1 MIMEFR
7 GISRVA
13 AAVFAVV
20 LAARGLCSA
29 GIPPVW
35 SGDEDRIVRDG
46 RAKVYVAPGK
56 VLWKSSSSPAVIGG
70 EDFLLGRG
78 DGQAVLGASDVCR
91 MVSRGDSTASLLL
104 DFGRELQGGIRIVT
118 GQYPS
123 GRPLKVRVRFGES
136 ASEAMCEMDGV
147 NGACNDHA
155 IRDMEIVLPWLGTLE
170 TGNSGFRFV
179 RIDLLDRDVELYL
192 KEVCAYMVY
201 QDIPYAGSFRS
212 SDSRLDSIWMTGAY
226 TVHLNLQNYLTEG
239 VKRDRLV
246 WVGDLHPE
254 VMTVC
259 SVFGYNEAVPRSLDL
274 SRDTNPLP
282 AWMNGISSYS
292 IWWLLI
298 QLDWYM
304 HTGDLEYLSGQKDY
318 MAGLLDLLVS
328 KVDGNGKEH
337 LDGMRFLDWPSE
349 PNRKAVDAGLHS
361 LMVMAMDAGA
371 RLCDILEDGVR
382 ADRCREVLHRL
393 EASSGA
399 AAWLESLSSGVPS
412 ASGNKQAAA
421 LMALSGEVPADE
433 ACGKCILS
441 GGAAGFSTFYGYY
454 MLEALAAAGKYQEAV
469 DIIKEYWGGMLD
481 LGATTFWEDF
491 DLSWKENAA
500 RIDSLVPEGKTDVHK
515 DYGGY
520 CYKGFRH
527 SLCHGWASGPTS
539 WLSRH
544 VLGIEILA
552 PGCSRIR
559 VTPHL
564 GSLEWA
570 EGTFPT
576 PYGPVYVRHEKDG
589 SGKVISEIKAP
600 KGVKVIK

>member
-1 MIMEFR
+1 MRTLFFLLSLLW
-7 GISRVA
+7 IS
-13 AAVFAVV
+13 
-20 LAARGLCSA
+20 GLSA
-29 GIPPVW
+29 QQRDSRTREYLPPV
-35 SGDEDRIVRDG
+35 RIVWQQDSALIRG
-46 RAKVYVAPGK
+46 SENLLQPGNGQSDLSNLK
-56 VLWKSSSSPAVIGG
+56 ICKMSSTEQSHPAI
-70 EDFLLGRG
+70 
-78 DGQAVLGASDVCR
+78 
-91 MVSRGDSTASLLL
+91 LL
-104 DFGRELQGGIRIVT
+104 DFGRELQGGLQLVT
-118 GQYPS
+118 GMPES
-123 GRPLKVRVRFGES
+123 HEPIAVRIRFGES
-136 ASEAMCEMDGV
+136 ASEAMCEIDGA
-147 NGACNDHA
+147 NGATNDHA
-155 IRDMEIVLPWLGTLE
+155 MRDFVIRLPWLGVLE
-170 TGNSGFRFV
+170 VGNTGFRFV
-179 RIDLLDRDVELYL
+179 RIDLVDDSAELCL
-192 KEVCAYMVY
+192 KEIRAISTFR
-201 QDIPYAGSFRS
+201 DIPYRGSFRCN
-212 SDSRLDSIWMTGAY
+212 DERLNEIWRTGAY
-226 TVHLNLQNYLTEG
+226 TVHLNMQEYLWDG

-318 MAGLLDLLVS
+318 VAGLLDLLMS

-552 PGCSRIR
+552 PGCSRIK

>member
-1 MIMEFR
+1 MNLNKILYA
-7 GISRVA
+7 VA
-13 AAVFAVV
+13 AAVAGSVMS
-20 LAARGLCSA
+20 ARPCGA

-35 SGDEDRIVRDG
+35 QEDASRIVKDG
-46 RAKVYVAPGK
+46 RAKVYVAPEK
-56 VLWKSSSSPAVIGG
+56 VLWKSSSDPAAVSG
-70 EDFLLGRG
+70 EDVLLAPG
-78 DGQAVLGASDVCR
+78 DGQAVLGAASVCR
-91 MVSRGDSTASLLL
+91 MKSSPEVQASLLL

-123 GRPLKVRVRFGES
+123 GKPVRIRVRFGES
-136 ASEAMCEMDGV
+136 ASEAMCEIDGI

-155 IRDMEIVLPWLGTLE
+155 IRDMEIILPWLGTLE

-179 RIDLLDRDVELYL
+179 RIDLLDVDTELQL
-192 KEVCAYMVY
+192 KEVNAYMVY
-201 QDIPYAGSFRS
+201 RDVPYEGSFRS

-259 SVFGYNEAVPRSLDL
+259 SVFGYNDAVPLSLDL

-298 QLDWYM
+298 QRDWYM
-304 HTGDLEYLSGQKDY
+304 HTGDLKYLAGQKEYL
-318 MAGLLDLLVS
+318 AGLLDMLMSRVGE
-328 KVDGNGKEH
+328 DGTEH
-337 LDGMRFLDWPSE
+337 LDGGRFLDWPSE

-371 RLCDILEDGVR
+371 GLCDILGESSR
-382 ADRCREVLHRL
+382 AKRCRRTL
-393 EASSGA
+393 ELLKKSSGA
-399 AAWLESLSSGVPS
+399 ASWLEGLSRDNPS
-412 ASGNKQAAA
+412 SPGNKQAAA
-421 LMALSGEVPADE
+421 LMALSGEVPAAE
-433 ACGKCILS
+433 ACDKCIMS

-454 MLEALAAAGKYQEAV
+454 MLEAMAAAGRYSEAM
-469 DIIKEYWGGMLD
+469 DMIRSYWGGMLD

-491 DLSWKENAA
+491 DLSWKDNAA
-500 RIDSLVPEGKTDVHK
+500 RIDSLVPEGKKDVHR

-544 VLGIEILA
+544 VLGIEILS
-552 PGCSRIR
+552 PGCRRIR

-564 GSLEWA
+564 GDLEWV

-576 PYGPVYVRHEKDG
+576 PFGPVYVRHEKNG
-589 SGKVISEIKAP
+589 CKVISEIKAP
-600 KGVKVIK
+600 KGVKVVK

>member
-1 MIMEFR
+1 MNLNKILYA
-7 GISRVA
+7 VA
-13 AAVFAVV
+13 AAVAGSVMS
-20 LAARGLCSA
+20 ARPCGA

-35 SGDEDRIVRDG
+35 QEDAFRIVKDG
-46 RAKVYVAPGK
+46 RAKVYVAPEK
-56 VLWKSSSSPAVIGG
+56 VLWKSSSDPAAVSG
-70 EDFLLGRG
+70 EDVLLAPG
-78 DGQAVLGASDVCR
+78 DGQAVLGAASVCR
-91 MVSRGDSTASLLL
+91 MKSSPEVQASLLL

-123 GRPLKVRVRFGES
+123 GKPVRIGVRFGES
-136 ASEAMCEMDGV
+136 ASEAMCEIDGI

-155 IRDMEIVLPWLGTLE
+155 IRDMEIILPWLGTLE

-179 RIDLLDRDVELYL
+179 RIDLLDMDTELQL
-192 KEVCAYMVY
+192 KEVNAYMVY
-201 QDIPYAGSFRS
+201 RDIPYEGSFRS

-259 SVFGYNEAVPRSLDL
+259 SVFGYNDAVPLSLDL

-298 QLDWYM
+298 QRDWYM
-304 HTGDLEYLSGQKDY
+304 HTGDLKYLAGQKEYL
-318 MAGLLDLLVS
+318 AGLLDMLIS
-328 KVDGNGKEH
+328 KVGEDGTEH
-337 LDGMRFLDWPSE
+337 LDGGRFLDWPSE

-371 RLCDILEDGVR
+371 GLCDILGESSR
-382 ADRCREVLHRL
+382 AKRCRRTL
-393 EASSGA
+393 ELLKKSSGA
-399 AAWLESLSSGVPS
+399 ASWLEGLSRDNPS
-412 ASGNKQAAA
+412 SPGNKQAAA
-421 LMALSGEVPADE
+421 LMTLSGEVPAAE
-433 ACGKCILS
+433 ACDKCIMS

-454 MLEALAAAGKYQEAV
+454 MLEAMAAAGRYSEAM
-469 DIIKEYWGGMLD
+469 DMIRSYWGGMLD

-491 DLSWKENAA
+491 DLSWKDNAA
-500 RIDSLVPEGKTDVHK
+500 RIDSLVPEGKKDVHR

-544 VLGIEILA
+544 VLGIEILF
-552 PGCSRIR
+552 PGCRKIR

-564 GSLEWA
+564 GDLEWV

-576 PYGPVYVRHEKDG
+576 PFGPVYVRHEKNG
-589 SGKVISEIKAP
+589 CKVISEIKAP
-600 KGVKVIK
+600 KGVKVVK

>member
-1 MIMEFR
+1 MNLNKILYA
-7 GISRVA
+7 VA
-13 AAVFAVV
+13 AAVAGSVMS
-20 LAARGLCSA
+20 ARPCGA

-35 SGDEDRIVRDG
+35 QEDAFRIVKDG
-46 RAKVYVAPGK
+46 RAKVYVAPEK
-56 VLWKSSSSPAVIGG
+56 VLWKSSSDPAAVSG
-70 EDFLLGRG
+70 EDVLLAPG
-78 DGQAVLGASDVCR
+78 DGQAVLGAASVCR
-91 MVSRGDSTASLLL
+91 MKSSPEVQASLLL

-123 GRPLKVRVRFGES
+123 GKPVRIRVRFGES
-136 ASEAMCEMDGV
+136 ASEAMCEIDGI

-155 IRDMEIVLPWLGTLE
+155 IRDMEIILPWLGTLE

-179 RIDLLDRDVELYL
+179 RIDLLDMDTELQL
-192 KEVCAYMVY
+192 KEVNAYMVY
-201 QDIPYAGSFRS
+201 RDIPYEGSFRS

-259 SVFGYNEAVPRSLDL
+259 SVFGYNDAVPLSLDL

-298 QLDWYM
+298 QRDWYM
-304 HTGDLEYLSGQKDY
+304 HTGDLKYLAGQKEYL
-318 MAGLLDLLVS
+318 AGLLDMLIS
-328 KVDGNGKEH
+328 KVGEDGTEH
-337 LDGMRFLDWPSE
+337 LDGGRFLDWPSE
-349 PNRKAVDAGLHS
+349 PNRKAVDTGLHS

-371 RLCDILEDGVR
+371 GLCDILGESSR
-382 ADRCREVLHRL
+382 AKRCRRTL
-393 EASSGA
+393 ELLKKSSGA
-399 AAWLESLSSGVPS
+399 ASWLEGLSRDNPS
-412 ASGNKQAAA
+412 SPGNKQAAA
-421 LMALSGEVPADE
+421 LMTLSGEVPAAE
-433 ACGKCILS
+433 ACDKCIMS

-454 MLEALAAAGKYQEAV
+454 MLEAMAAAGRYSEAM
-469 DIIKEYWGGMLD
+469 DMIRSYWGGMLD

-491 DLSWKENAA
+491 DLSWKDNAA
-500 RIDSLVPEGKTDVHK
+500 RIDSLVPEGKKDVHR

-544 VLGIEILA
+544 VLGIEILF
-552 PGCSRIR
+552 PGCRRIR

-564 GSLEWA
+564 GDLEWV

-576 PYGPVYVRHEKDG
+576 PFGPVYVRHEKNG
-589 SGKVISEIKAP
+589 CKVISEIKAP
-600 KGVKVIK
+600 KGVKVVK

>member
-1 MIMEFR
+1 MNLNKILYA
-7 GISRVA
+7 VA
-13 AAVFAVV
+13 AAVAGSVMS
-20 LAARGLCSA
+20 AKPCGA

-35 SGDEDRIVRDG
+35 QEDASRIVKDG
-46 RAKVYVAPGK
+46 RAKVYIAPEK
-56 VLWKSSSSPAVIGG
+56 VLWKSSSDPAAVSG
-70 EDFLLGRG
+70 EDVLLSPG
-78 DGQAVLGASDVCR
+78 DGQAVLGAASVCR
-91 MVSRGDSTASLLL
+91 MKSSPEVQASLLL

-123 GRPLKVRVRFGES
+123 GKPVRVRVRFGES
-136 ASEAMCEMDGV
+136 ASEAMCEIDGM

-155 IRDMEIVLPWLGTLE
+155 IRDMEIILPWLGTLE

-179 RIDLLDRDVELYL
+179 RIDLLDMDTELQL
-192 KEVCAYMVY
+192 KEVNAYMVY
-201 QDIPYAGSFRS
+201 RDIPYEGSFRS

-259 SVFGYNEAVPRSLDL
+259 SVFGYNDAVPLSLDL

-298 QLDWYM
+298 QRDWYM
-304 HTGDLEYLSGQKDY
+304 HTGDLKYLAGQKEYL
-318 MAGLLDLLVS
+318 AGLLDMLIS
-328 KVDGNGKEH
+328 KVGEDGTEH
-337 LDGMRFLDWPSE
+337 LDGGRFLDWPSE

-371 RLCDILEDGVR
+371 GLCDILGESSR
-382 ADRCREVLHRL
+382 AKRCRRTL
-393 EASSGA
+393 ELLKKSSGA
-399 AAWLESLSSGVPS
+399 ASWLEGLSRDNPS
-412 ASGNKQAAA
+412 SPGNKQAAA
-421 LMALSGEVPADE
+421 LMTLSGEVPAAE
-433 ACGKCILS
+433 ACDKCIMS

-454 MLEALAAAGKYQEAV
+454 MLEAMAAAGRYSEAM
-469 DIIKEYWGGMLD
+469 DMIRSYWGGMLD

-491 DLSWKENAA
+491 DLSWKDNAA
-500 RIDSLVPEGKTDVHK
+500 RIDSLVPEGKKDVHR

-544 VLGIEILA
+544 VLGIEILF
-552 PGCSRIR
+552 PGCRRIR

-564 GSLEWA
+564 GDLEWV

-576 PYGPVYVRHEKDG
+576 PFGPVYVRHEKNG
-589 SGKVISEIKAP
+589 CKVISEIKAP
-600 KGVKVIK
+600 KGVKVVK

>member
-1 MIMEFR
+1 MNLNKILYA
-7 GISRVA
+7 VA
-13 AAVFAVV
+13 AAVAGSVMS
-20 LAARGLCSA
+20 ARPCGA

-35 SGDEDRIVRDG
+35 QEDAFRIVKDG
-46 RAKVYVAPGK
+46 RAKVYVAPEK
-56 VLWKSSSSPAVIGG
+56 VLWKSSSDPAAVSG
-70 EDFLLGRG
+70 EDVLLAPG
-78 DGQAVLGASDVCR
+78 DGQAVLGAASVCR
-91 MVSRGDSTASLLL
+91 MKSSPEVQASLLL

-123 GRPLKVRVRFGES
+123 GKPVRIRVRFGES
-136 ASEAMCEMDGV
+136 ASEAMCEIDGI

-155 IRDMEIVLPWLGTLE
+155 IRDMEIILPWLGTLE

-179 RIDLLDRDVELYL
+179 RIDLLDMDTELQL
-192 KEVCAYMVY
+192 KEVNAYMVY
-201 QDIPYAGSFRS
+201 RDIPYEGSFRS

-259 SVFGYNEAVPRSLDL
+259 SVFGYNDAVPLSLDL

-298 QLDWYM
+298 QRDWYM
-304 HTGDLEYLSGQKDY
+304 HTGDLKYLAGQKEYL
-318 MAGLLDLLVS
+318 AGLLDMLIS
-328 KVDGNGKEH
+328 KVGEDGTEH
-337 LDGMRFLDWPSE
+337 LDGGRFLDWPSE

-371 RLCDILEDGVR
+371 GLCDILGESSR
-382 ADRCREVLHRL
+382 AKRCRRTL
-393 EASSGA
+393 ELLKKSSGA
-399 AAWLESLSSGVPS
+399 ASWLEGLSRDNPS
-412 ASGNKQAAA
+412 SPGNKQAAA
-421 LMALSGEVPADE
+421 LMTLSGEVPAAE
-433 ACGKCILS
+433 ACDKCIMS

-454 MLEALAAAGKYQEAV
+454 MLEAMAAAGRYSEAM
-469 DIIKEYWGGMLD
+469 DMIRSYWGGMLD

-491 DLSWKENAA
+491 DLSWKDNAA
-500 RIDSLVPEGKTDVHK
+500 RIDSLVPEGKKDVHR

-544 VLGIEILA
+544 VLGIEILF
-552 PGCSRIR
+552 PGCRKIR

-564 GSLEWA
+564 GDLEWV

-576 PYGPVYVRHEKDG
+576 PFGPVYVRHEKNG
-589 SGKVISEIKAP
+589 CKVISEIKAP
-600 KGVKVIK
+600 KGVKVVK

>member
-1 MIMEFR
+1 MNLNKILYA
-7 GISRVA
+7 VA
-13 AAVFAVV
+13 AAVAGSVMS
-20 LAARGLCSA
+20 ARPCGA

-35 SGDEDRIVRDG
+35 QEDAFRIVKDG
-46 RAKVYVAPGK
+46 RAKVYVAPEK
-56 VLWKSSSSPAVIGG
+56 VLWKSSSDPAAVSG
-70 EDFLLGRG
+70 EDVLLAPG
-78 DGQAVLGASDVCR
+78 DGQAVLGAASVCR
-91 MVSRGDSTASLLL
+91 MKSSPEVQASLLL

-123 GRPLKVRVRFGES
+123 GKPVRIRVRFGES
-136 ASEAMCEMDGV
+136 ASEAMCEIDGI

-155 IRDMEIVLPWLGTLE
+155 IRDMEIILPWLGTLE

-179 RIDLLDRDVELYL
+179 RIDLLDMDTELQL
-192 KEVCAYMVY
+192 KEVNAYMVY
-201 QDIPYAGSFRS
+201 RDIPYEGSFRS

-259 SVFGYNEAVPRSLDL
+259 SVFGYNDAVPLSLDL

-298 QLDWYM
+298 QRDWYM
-304 HTGDLEYLSGQKDY
+304 HTGDLKYLAGQKEYL
-318 MAGLLDLLVS
+318 AGLLDMLIS
-328 KVDGNGKEH
+328 KVGEDGTEH
-337 LDGMRFLDWPSE
+337 LDGGRFLDWPSE

-371 RLCDILEDGVR
+371 GLCDILGESSR
-382 ADRCREVLHRL
+382 AKRCRRTL
-393 EASSGA
+393 ELLKKSSGA
-399 AAWLESLSSGVPS
+399 ASWLEGLSRDNPS
-412 ASGNKQAAA
+412 SPGNKQAAA
-421 LMALSGEVPADE
+421 LMTLSGEVPAAE
-433 ACGKCILS
+433 ACDKCIMS

-454 MLEALAAAGKYQEAV
+454 MLEAMAAAGRYSEAM
-469 DIIKEYWGGMLD
+469 DMIRSYWGGMLD
-481 LGATTFWEDF
+481 LGATTFWENF
-491 DLSWKENAA
+491 DLSWKDNAA
-500 RIDSLVPEGKTDVHK
+500 RIDSLVPEGKKDVHR

-544 VLGIEILA
+544 VLGIEILF
-552 PGCSRIR
+552 PGCRRIR

-564 GSLEWA
+564 GDLEWV

-576 PYGPVYVRHEKDG
+576 PFGPVYVRHEKNG
-589 SGKVISEIKAP
+589 CKVISEIKAP
-600 KGVKVIK
+600 KGVKVVK

>member
-1 MIMEFR
+1 MNLNKILYA
-7 GISRVA
+7 VA
-13 AAVFAVV
+13 AAVAGSVMS
-20 LAARGLCSA
+20 AKPCGA

-35 SGDEDRIVRDG
+35 QEDASRIVKDG
-46 RAKVYVAPGK
+46 RAKVYIAPEK
-56 VLWKSSSSPAVIGG
+56 VLWKSSSDPAAVSG
-70 EDFLLGRG
+70 EDVLLSPG
-78 DGQAVLGASDVCR
+78 DGQAVLGAASVCR
-91 MVSRGDSTASLLL
+91 MKSSPEVQASLLL

-123 GRPLKVRVRFGES
+123 GKPVRVRVRFGES
-136 ASEAMCEMDGV
+136 ASEAMCEIDGM

-155 IRDMEIVLPWLGTLE
+155 IRDMEIILPWLGTLE

-179 RIDLLDRDVELYL
+179 RIDLLDVDTELQL
-192 KEVCAYMVY
+192 KEVNAYMVY
-201 QDIPYAGSFRS
+201 RDIPYEGSFRS

-259 SVFGYNEAVPRSLDL
+259 SVFGYNDAVPLSLDL

-298 QLDWYM
+298 QRDWYM
-304 HTGDLEYLSGQKDY
+304 HTGDLKYLAGQKEYL
-318 MAGLLDLLVS
+318 AGLLDMLMSRVGE
-328 KVDGNGKEH
+328 DGTEH
-337 LDGMRFLDWPSE
+337 LDGGRFLDWPSE

-361 LMVMAMDAGA
+361 LMIMAMDAGA
-371 RLCDILEDGVR
+371 GLCDILGESSR
-382 ADRCREVLHRL
+382 AKRCRKTL
-393 EASSGA
+393 ELLKKSSGA
-399 AAWLESLSSGVPS
+399 ASWLESLSRDNPS
-412 ASGNKQAAA
+412 SLGNKQAAA
-421 LMALSGEVPADE
+421 LMTLSGEVPAAE
-433 ACGKCILS
+433 ACDKCIIS

-454 MLEALAAAGKYQEAV
+454 MLEAMAAAGRYSEAM
-469 DIIKEYWGGMLD
+469 DMIRSYWGGMLD

-491 DLSWKENAA
+491 DLSWKDNAA
-500 RIDSLVPEGKTDVHK
+500 RIDSLVPEGKKDVHR

-544 VLGIEILA
+544 VLGIEILS
-552 PGCSRIR
+552 PGCRRIR

-564 GSLEWA
+564 GDLEWV

-576 PYGPVYVRHEKDG
+576 PSGPVYVRHEKNG
-589 SGKVISEIKAP
+589 CKVISEIKAP
-600 KGVKVIK
+600 KGVKVVK

>member
-1 MIMEFR
+1 MNLNKILYA
-7 GISRVA
+7 VA
-13 AAVFAVV
+13 AAVAGSVMS
-20 LAARGLCSA
+20 AQPCGA

-35 SGDEDRIVRDG
+35 QEDAFRIVKDG
-46 RAKVYVAPGK
+46 RAKVYVAPEK
-56 VLWKSSSSPAVIGG
+56 VLWKSSSDPAAVSG
-70 EDFLLGRG
+70 EDVLLAPG
-78 DGQAVLGASDVCR
+78 DGQAVLGAASVCR
-91 MVSRGDSTASLLL
+91 MKSSPEVQASLLL

-123 GRPLKVRVRFGES
+123 GKPVRIRVRFGES
-136 ASEAMCEMDGV
+136 ASEAMCEIDGI

-155 IRDMEIVLPWLGTLE
+155 IRDMEIILPWLGTLE

-179 RIDLLDRDVELYL
+179 RIDLLDMDTELQL
-192 KEVCAYMVY
+192 KEVNAYMVY
-201 QDIPYAGSFRS
+201 RDIPYEGSFRS

-259 SVFGYNEAVPRSLDL
+259 SVFGYNDAVPLSLDL

-298 QLDWYM
+298 QRDWYM
-304 HTGDLEYLSGQKDY
+304 HTGDLKYLAGQKDY
-318 MAGLLDLLVS
+318 LAGLLDMLIS
-328 KVDGNGKEH
+328 KVGEDGTEH
-337 LDGMRFLDWPSE
+337 LDGGRFLDWPSE

-371 RLCDILEDGVR
+371 GLCDILGESSR
-382 ADRCREVLHRL
+382 AKRCRRTL
-393 EASSGA
+393 ELLKKSSGA
-399 AAWLESLSSGVPS
+399 ASWLEGLSRDNPS
-412 ASGNKQAAA
+412 SPGNKQAAA
-421 LMALSGEVPADE
+421 LMTLSGEVPAAE
-433 ACGKCILS
+433 ACDKCIMS

-454 MLEALAAAGKYQEAV
+454 MLEAMAAAGRYSEAM
-469 DIIKEYWGGMLD
+469 DMIRSYWGGMLD

-491 DLSWKENAA
+491 DLSWKDNAA
-500 RIDSLVPEGKTDVHK
+500 RIDSLVPEGKKDVHR

-544 VLGIEILA
+544 VLGIEILF
-552 PGCSRIR
+552 PGCRRIR

-564 GSLEWA
+564 GDLEWV

-576 PYGPVYVRHEKDG
+576 PFGPVYVRHEKNG
-589 SGKVISEIKAP
+589 CKVISEIKAP
-600 KGVKVIK
+600 KGVKVVK

>member
-1 MIMEFR
+1 M
-7 GISRVA
+7 S
-13 AAVFAVV
+13 
-20 LAARGLCSA
+20 ARPCGA

-35 SGDEDRIVRDG
+35 QEDAFRIVKDG
-46 RAKVYVAPGK
+46 RAKVYVAPEK
-56 VLWKSSSSPAVIGG
+56 VLWKSSSDPAAVSG
-70 EDFLLGRG
+70 EDVLLAPG
-78 DGQAVLGASDVCR
+78 DGQAVLGAASVCR
-91 MVSRGDSTASLLL
+91 MKSSPEVQASLLL

-123 GRPLKVRVRFGES
+123 GKPVRIRVRFGES
-136 ASEAMCEMDGV
+136 ASEAMCEIDGI

-155 IRDMEIVLPWLGTLE
+155 IRDMEIILPWLGTLE

-179 RIDLLDRDVELYL
+179 RIDLLDMDTELQL
-192 KEVCAYMVY
+192 KEVNAYMVY
-201 QDIPYAGSFRS
+201 RDIPYEGSFRS

-259 SVFGYNEAVPRSLDL
+259 SVFGYNDAVPLSLDL

-298 QLDWYM
+298 QRDWYM
-304 HTGDLEYLSGQKDY
+304 HTGDLKYLAGQKEYL
-318 MAGLLDLLVS
+318 AGLLDMLIS
-328 KVDGNGKEH
+328 KVGEDGTEH
-337 LDGMRFLDWPSE
+337 LDGGRFLDWPSE

-371 RLCDILEDGVR
+371 GLCDILGESSR
-382 ADRCREVLHRL
+382 AKRCRRTL
-393 EASSGA
+393 ELLKKSSGA
-399 AAWLESLSSGVPS
+399 ASWLEGLSRDNPS
-412 ASGNKQAAA
+412 SPGNKQAAA
-421 LMALSGEVPADE
+421 LMTLSGEVPAAE
-433 ACGKCILS
+433 ACDKCIMS

-454 MLEALAAAGKYQEAV
+454 MLEAMAAAGRYSEAM
-469 DIIKEYWGGMLD
+469 DMIRSYWGGMLD

-491 DLSWKENAA
+491 DLSWKDNAA
-500 RIDSLVPEGKTDVHK
+500 RIDSLVPEGKKDVHR

-544 VLGIEILA
+544 VLGIEILF
-552 PGCSRIR
+552 PGCRKIR

-564 GSLEWA
+564 GDLEWV

-576 PYGPVYVRHEKDG
+576 PFGPVYVRHEKNG
-589 SGKVISEIKAP
+589 CKVISEIKAP
-600 KGVKVIK
+600 KGVKVVK

>member
-1 MIMEFR
+1 MNLNKILYA
-7 GISRVA
+7 VA
-13 AAVFAVV
+13 AAVAGSVMS
-20 LAARGLCSA
+20 ARPCGA

-35 SGDEDRIVRDG
+35 QEDASRIVKDG
-46 RAKVYVAPGK
+46 RAKVYVAPEK
-56 VLWKSSSSPAVIGG
+56 VLWKSSSDPAAVSG
-70 EDFLLGRG
+70 EDVLLAPG
-78 DGQAVLGASDVCR
+78 DGQAVLGAASVCR
-91 MVSRGDSTASLLL
+91 MKSSPEVQASLLL

-123 GRPLKVRVRFGES
+123 GKPVRIRVRFGES
-136 ASEAMCEMDGV
+136 ASEAMCEIDGI

-155 IRDMEIVLPWLGTLE
+155 IRDMEIILPWLGTLE

-179 RIDLLDRDVELYL
+179 RIDLLDMDTELQL
-192 KEVCAYMVY
+192 KEVNAYMVY
-201 QDIPYAGSFRS
+201 RDIPYEGSFRS

-259 SVFGYNEAVPRSLDL
+259 SVFGYNDAVPLSLDL

-298 QLDWYM
+298 QRDWYM
-304 HTGDLEYLSGQKDY
+304 HTGDLKYLAGQKEYL
-318 MAGLLDLLVS
+318 AGLLDMLMSRVGE
-328 KVDGNGKEH
+328 DGTEH
-337 LDGMRFLDWPSE
+337 LDGGRFLDWPSE

-371 RLCDILEDGVR
+371 GLCDILGESSR
-382 ADRCREVLHRL
+382 AKRCRRTL
-393 EASSGA
+393 ELLKKSSGA
-399 AAWLESLSSGVPS
+399 ASWLEGLSRDNPS
-412 ASGNKQAAA
+412 SPGNKQAAA
-421 LMALSGEVPADE
+421 LMTLSGEVPAAE
-433 ACGKCILS
+433 ACDKCIMS

-454 MLEALAAAGKYQEAV
+454 MLEAMAAAGRYSEAM
-469 DIIKEYWGGMLD
+469 DMIRSYWGGMLD

-491 DLSWKENAA
+491 DLSWKDNAA
-500 RIDSLVPEGKTDVHK
+500 RIDSLVPEGKKDVHR

-544 VLGIEILA
+544 VLGIEILS
-552 PGCSRIR
+552 PGCRRIR

-564 GSLEWA
+564 GDLEWV

-576 PYGPVYVRHEKDG
+576 PFGPVYVRHEKNG
-589 SGKVISEIKAP
+589 CKVISEIKAP
-600 KGVKVIK
+600 KGVKVVK

>member
-1 MIMEFR
+1 MNLNKILYA
-7 GISRVA
+7 VA
-13 AAVFAVV
+13 AAVAGSVMS
-20 LAARGLCSA
+20 AKPCGA

-35 SGDEDRIVRDG
+35 QEDASRIVKDG
-46 RAKVYVAPGK
+46 RAKVYIAPEK
-56 VLWKSSSSPAVIGG
+56 VLWKSSSDPAAVSG
-70 EDFLLGRG
+70 EDVLLSPG
-78 DGQAVLGASDVCR
+78 DGQAVLGAASVCR
-91 MVSRGDSTASLLL
+91 MKSSPEVQASLLL

-123 GRPLKVRVRFGES
+123 GKPVRVRVRFGES
-136 ASEAMCEMDGV
+136 ASEAMCEIDGM

-155 IRDMEIVLPWLGTLE
+155 IRDMEIILPWLGTLE

-179 RIDLLDRDVELYL
+179 RIDLLDVDTELQL
-192 KEVCAYMVY
+192 KEVNAYMVY
-201 QDIPYAGSFRS
+201 RDIPYEGSFRS

-259 SVFGYNEAVPRSLDL
+259 SVFGYNDAVPLSLDL

-298 QLDWYM
+298 QRDWYM
-304 HTGDLEYLSGQKDY
+304 HTGDLKYLAGQKEYL
-318 MAGLLDLLVS
+318 AGLLDMLMSRVGE
-328 KVDGNGKEH
+328 DGTEH
-337 LDGMRFLDWPSE
+337 LDGGRFLDWPSE

-361 LMVMAMDAGA
+361 LMIMAMDAGA
-371 RLCDILEDGVR
+371 GLCDILGESSR
-382 ADRCREVLHRL
+382 AKRCRKTL
-393 EASSGA
+393 ELLKKSSGA
-399 AAWLESLSSGVPS
+399 ASWLESLSRDNPS
-412 ASGNKQAAA
+412 SLGNKQAAA
-421 LMALSGEVPADE
+421 LMTLSGEVPAAE
-433 ACGKCILS
+433 ACDKCIIS

-454 MLEALAAAGKYQEAV
+454 MLEAMAAAGRYSEAM
-469 DIIKEYWGGMLD
+469 DMIRSYWGGMLD

-491 DLSWKENAA
+491 DLSWKDNAA
-500 RIDSLVPEGKTDVHK
+500 RIDSLVPEGKKDVHR

-544 VLGIEILA
+544 VLGIEILS
-552 PGCSRIR
+552 PGCRRIR

-564 GSLEWA
+564 GDLEWV

-576 PYGPVYVRHEKDG
+576 PFGPVYVRHEKNG
-589 SGKVISEIKAP
+589 CKVISEIKAP
-600 KGVKVIK
+600 KGVKVVK

>member
-1 MIMEFR
+1 MNLNKILYA
-7 GISRVA
+7 VA
-13 AAVFAVV
+13 VAVAGSVMS
-20 LAARGLCSA
+20 ARPCGA

-35 SGDEDRIVRDG
+35 QEDAFRIVKDG
-46 RAKVYVAPGK
+46 RAKVYVAPEK
-56 VLWKSSSSPAVIGG
+56 VLWKSSSDPAAVSG
-70 EDFLLGRG
+70 EDVLLAPG
-78 DGQAVLGASDVCR
+78 DGQAVLGAASVCR
-91 MVSRGDSTASLLL
+91 MKSSPEVQASLLL

-123 GRPLKVRVRFGES
+123 GKPVRIRVRFGES
-136 ASEAMCEMDGV
+136 ASEAMCEIDGI

-155 IRDMEIVLPWLGTLE
+155 IRDMEIILPWLGTLE

-179 RIDLLDRDVELYL
+179 RIDLLDMDTELQL
-192 KEVCAYMVY
+192 KEVNAYMVY
-201 QDIPYAGSFRS
+201 RDIPYEGSFRS

-259 SVFGYNEAVPRSLDL
+259 SVFGYNDAVPLSLDL

-298 QLDWYM
+298 QRDWYM
-304 HTGDLEYLSGQKDY
+304 HTGDLKYLAGQKEYL
-318 MAGLLDLLVS
+318 AGLLDMLIS
-328 KVDGNGKEH
+328 KVGEDGTEH
-337 LDGMRFLDWPSE
+337 LDGGRFLDWPSE

-371 RLCDILEDGVR
+371 GLCDILGESSR
-382 ADRCREVLHRL
+382 AKRCRRTL
-393 EASSGA
+393 ELLKKSSGA
-399 AAWLESLSSGVPS
+399 ASWLEGLSRDNPS
-412 ASGNKQAAA
+412 SPGNKQAAA
-421 LMALSGEVPADE
+421 LMTLSGEVPAAE
-433 ACGKCILS
+433 ACDKCIMS
-441 GGAAGFSTFYGYY
+441 DGAAGFSTFYGYY
-454 MLEALAAAGKYQEAV
+454 MLEAMAAAGRYSEAM
-469 DIIKEYWGGMLD
+469 DMIRSYWGGMLD

-491 DLSWKENAA
+491 DLSWKDNAA
-500 RIDSLVPEGKTDVHK
+500 RIDSLVPEGKKDVHR

-544 VLGIEILA
+544 VLGIEILF
-552 PGCSRIR
+552 PGCRRIR

-564 GSLEWA
+564 GDLEWV

-576 PYGPVYVRHEKDG
+576 PFGPVYVRHEKNG
-589 SGKVISEIKAP
+589 CKVISEIKAP
-600 KGVKVIK
+600 KGVKVVK

>member
-1 MIMEFR
+1 MNLNKILYA
-7 GISRVA
+7 VA
-13 AAVFAVV
+13 AAVAGSVMS
-20 LAARGLCSA
+20 AKPCGA

-35 SGDEDRIVRDG
+35 QEDAFRIVKDG
-46 RAKVYVAPGK
+46 RAKVYVAPEK
-56 VLWKSSSSPAVIGG
+56 VLWKSSSDPAAVSG
-70 EDFLLGRG
+70 EDVLLAPG
-78 DGQAVLGASDVCR
+78 DGQAVLGAASVCR
-91 MVSRGDSTASLLL
+91 MKSSPEVQASLLL

-123 GRPLKVRVRFGES
+123 GKPVRIRVRFGES
-136 ASEAMCEMDGV
+136 ASEAMCEIDGI

-155 IRDMEIVLPWLGTLE
+155 IRDMEIILPWLGTLE

-179 RIDLLDRDVELYL
+179 RIDLLDMDTELQL
-192 KEVCAYMVY
+192 KEVNAYMVY
-201 QDIPYAGSFRS
+201 RDIPYEGSFRS

-259 SVFGYNEAVPRSLDL
+259 SVFGYNDAVPLSLDL

-298 QLDWYM
+298 QRDWYM
-304 HTGDLEYLSGQKDY
+304 HTGDLKYLAGQKEYL
-318 MAGLLDLLVS
+318 AGLLDMLIS
-328 KVDGNGKEH
+328 KVGEDGTEH
-337 LDGMRFLDWPSE
+337 LDGGRFLDWPSE

-371 RLCDILEDGVR
+371 GLCDILGESSR
-382 ADRCREVLHRL
+382 AKRCRRTL
-393 EASSGA
+393 ELLKKSSGA
-399 AAWLESLSSGVPS
+399 ASWLESLSRDNPS
-412 ASGNKQAAA
+412 SLGNKQAAA
-421 LMALSGEVPADE
+421 LMTLSGEVPAAE
-433 ACGKCILS
+433 ACDKCIIS

-454 MLEALAAAGKYQEAV
+454 MLEAMAAAGRYSEAM
-469 DIIKEYWGGMLD
+469 DMIRSYWGGMLD

-491 DLSWKENAA
+491 DLSWKDNAA
-500 RIDSLVPEGKTDVHK
+500 RIDSLVPEGKKDVHR

-544 VLGIEILA
+544 VLGIEILF
-552 PGCSRIR
+552 PGCRRIR

-564 GSLEWA
+564 GDLEWV

-576 PYGPVYVRHEKDG
+576 PFGPVYVRHEKNG
-589 SGKVISEIKAP
+589 CKVISEIKAP
-600 KGVKVIK
+600 KGVKVVK

>member
-1 MIMEFR
+1 MNLNKILYA
-7 GISRVA
+7 VA
-13 AAVFAVV
+13 AAVAGSVMS
-20 LAARGLCSA
+20 ARPCGA

-35 SGDEDRIVRDG
+35 QEDAFRIVKDG
-46 RAKVYVAPGK
+46 RAKVYVAPEK
-56 VLWKSSSSPAVIGG
+56 VLWKSSSDPAAVSG
-70 EDFLLGRG
+70 EDVLLAPG
-78 DGQAVLGASDVCR
+78 DGQAVLGAASVCR
-91 MVSRGDSTASLLL
+91 MKSSPEVQASLLL

-123 GRPLKVRVRFGES
+123 GKPVRIRVRFGES
-136 ASEAMCEMDGV
+136 ASEAMCEIDGI

-155 IRDMEIVLPWLGTLE
+155 IRDMEIILPWLGTLE

-179 RIDLLDRDVELYL
+179 RIDLLDMDTELQL
-192 KEVCAYMVY
+192 KEVNAYMVY
-201 QDIPYAGSFRS
+201 RDIPYEGSFRS

-259 SVFGYNEAVPRSLDL
+259 SVFGYNDAVPLSLDL

-298 QLDWYM
+298 QRDWYM
-304 HTGDLEYLSGQKDY
+304 HTGDLKYLAGQKEYL
-318 MAGLLDLLVS
+318 AGLLDMLMSRVGE
-328 KVDGNGKEH
+328 DGTEH
-337 LDGMRFLDWPSE
+337 LDGGRFLDWPSE

-371 RLCDILEDGVR
+371 GLCDILGESSR
-382 ADRCREVLHRL
+382 AKRCRRTL
-393 EASSGA
+393 ELLKKSSGA
-399 AAWLESLSSGVPS
+399 ASWLEGLSRDNPS
-412 ASGNKQAAA
+412 SPGNKQAAA
-421 LMALSGEVPADE
+421 LMALSGEVPAAE
-433 ACGKCILS
+433 ACDKCIMS

-454 MLEALAAAGKYQEAV
+454 MLEAMAAAGRYSEAM
-469 DIIKEYWGGMLD
+469 DMIRSYWGGMLD

-491 DLSWKENAA
+491 DLSWKDNAA
-500 RIDSLVPEGKTDVHK
+500 RIDSLVPEGKKDVHR

-544 VLGIEILA
+544 VLGIEILS
-552 PGCSRIR
+552 PGCRRIR

-564 GSLEWA
+564 GDLEWV

-576 PYGPVYVRHEKDG
+576 PFGPVYVRHEKNG
-589 SGKVISEIKAP
+589 RKVISEIKAP
-600 KGVKVIK
+600 KGVKVVK

>member
-1 MIMEFR
+1 MNLNKILYA
-7 GISRVA
+7 VA
-13 AAVFAVV
+13 AAVAGSVMS
-20 LAARGLCSA
+20 ARPCGA

-35 SGDEDRIVRDG
+35 QEDAFRIVKDG
-46 RAKVYVAPGK
+46 RAKVYVAPEK
-56 VLWKSSSSPAVIGG
+56 VLWKSSSDPAAVSG
-70 EDFLLGRG
+70 EDVLLAPG
-78 DGQAVLGASDVCR
+78 DGQAVLGAASVCR
-91 MVSRGDSTASLLL
+91 MKSSPEVQASLLL

-123 GRPLKVRVRFGES
+123 GKPVRIRVRFGES
-136 ASEAMCEMDGV
+136 ASEAMCEIDGI

-155 IRDMEIVLPWLGTLE
+155 IRDMEIILPWLGTLE

-179 RIDLLDRDVELYL
+179 RIDLLDMDTELQL
-192 KEVCAYMVY
+192 KEVNAYMVY
-201 QDIPYAGSFRS
+201 RDIPYEGSFRS

-259 SVFGYNEAVPRSLDL
+259 SVFGYNDAVPLSLDL

-298 QLDWYM
+298 QRDWYM
-304 HTGDLEYLSGQKDY
+304 HTGDLKYLAGQKEYL
-318 MAGLLDLLVS
+318 AGLLDMLIS
-328 KVDGNGKEH
+328 KVGEDGTEH
-337 LDGMRFLDWPSE
+337 LDGGRFLDWPSE

-371 RLCDILEDGVR
+371 GLCDILGESSR
-382 ADRCREVLHRL
+382 AKRCRRTL
-393 EASSGA
+393 ELLKKSSGA
-399 AAWLESLSSGVPS
+399 ASWLEGLSRDNPS
-412 ASGNKQAAA
+412 SPGNKQAAA
-421 LMALSGEVPADE
+421 LMTLSGEVPAAE
-433 ACGKCILS
+433 ACDKCIMS

-454 MLEALAAAGKYQEAV
+454 MLEAMAAAGRYSEAM
-469 DIIKEYWGGMLD
+469 DMIRYYWGGMLD

-491 DLSWKENAA
+491 DLSWKDNAA
-500 RIDSLVPEGKTDVHK
+500 RIDSLVPEGKKDVHR

-544 VLGIEILA
+544 VLGIEILF
-552 PGCSRIR
+552 PGCRRIR

-564 GSLEWA
+564 GDLEWV

-576 PYGPVYVRHEKDG
+576 PFGPVYVRHEKNG
-589 SGKVISEIKAP
+589 CKVISEIKAP
-600 KGVKVIK
+600 KGVKVVK

>member
-1 MIMEFR
+1 MNLNKILYA
-7 GISRVA
+7 VA
-13 AAVFAVV
+13 AAVAGSVMSS
-20 LAARGLCSA
+20 RPCGA

-35 SGDEDRIVRDG
+35 QEDAFRIVKDG
-46 RAKVYVAPGK
+46 RAKVYVAPEK
-56 VLWKSSSSPAVIGG
+56 VLWKSSSDPAAVSG
-70 EDFLLGRG
+70 EDVLMAPG
-78 DGQAVLGASDVCR
+78 DGQAVLGAASVCR
-91 MVSRGDSTASLLL
+91 MKSSPEVQASLLL

-123 GRPLKVRVRFGES
+123 GKPVRIRVRFGES
-136 ASEAMCEMDGV
+136 ASEAMCEIDGI

-155 IRDMEIVLPWLGTLE
+155 IRDMEIILPWLGTLE

-179 RIDLLDRDVELYL
+179 RIDLLDMDTELQL
-192 KEVCAYMVY
+192 KEVNAYMVY
-201 QDIPYAGSFRS
+201 RDIPYEGSFRS

-259 SVFGYNEAVPRSLDL
+259 SVFGYNDAVPLSLDL

-298 QLDWYM
+298 QRDWYM
-304 HTGDLEYLSGQKDY
+304 HTGDLKYLAGQKEYL
-318 MAGLLDLLVS
+318 AGLLDMLMSRVGE
-328 KVDGNGKEH
+328 DGTEH
-337 LDGMRFLDWPSE
+337 LDGGRFLDWPSE

-371 RLCDILEDGVR
+371 GLCDILGESSR
-382 ADRCREVLHRL
+382 AKRCRRTL
-393 EASSGA
+393 ELLKKSSGA
-399 AAWLESLSSGVPS
+399 ASWLEGLSRDNPS
-412 ASGNKQAAA
+412 SPGNKQAAA
-421 LMALSGEVPADE
+421 LMALSGEVPAAE
-433 ACGKCILS
+433 ACDKCIMS

-454 MLEALAAAGKYQEAV
+454 MLEAMAAAGRYSEAM
-469 DIIKEYWGGMLD
+469 DMIRSYWGGMLD

-491 DLSWKENAA
+491 DLSWKDNAA
-500 RIDSLVPEGKTDVHK
+500 RIDSLVPEGKKDVHR

-544 VLGIEILA
+544 VLGIEILS
-552 PGCSRIR
+552 PGCRRIR

-564 GSLEWA
+564 GDLEWV

-576 PYGPVYVRHEKDG
+576 PFGPVYVRHEKNG
-589 SGKVISEIKAP
+589 CKVISEIKAP
-600 KGVKVIK
+600 KGVKVVK

>member
-1 MIMEFR
+1 MNLNKILYA
-7 GISRVA
+7 VA
-13 AAVFAVV
+13 AAVAGSVMS
-20 LAARGLCSA
+20 ARPCGA

-35 SGDEDRIVRDG
+35 QEDAFRIVKDG
-46 RAKVYVAPGK
+46 RAKVYVAPEK
-56 VLWKSSSSPAVIGG
+56 VLWKSSSDPAAVSG
-70 EDFLLGRG
+70 EDVLLAPG
-78 DGQAVLGASDVCR
+78 DGQAVLGAASVCR
-91 MVSRGDSTASLLL
+91 MKSSPEVQASLLL

-123 GRPLKVRVRFGES
+123 GKPVRIRVRFGES
-136 ASEAMCEMDGV
+136 ASEAMCEIDGI

-155 IRDMEIVLPWLGTLE
+155 IRDMEIILPWLGTLE

-179 RIDLLDRDVELYL
+179 RIDLLDMDTELQL
-192 KEVCAYMVY
+192 KEVNAYMVY
-201 QDIPYAGSFRS
+201 RDIPYEGSFRS

-259 SVFGYNEAVPRSLDL
+259 SVFGYNDAVPLSLDL

-298 QLDWYM
+298 QRDWYM
-304 HTGDLEYLSGQKDY
+304 HTGDLKYLAGQKEYL
-318 MAGLLDLLVS
+318 AGLLDMLIS
-328 KVDGNGKEH
+328 KVGEDGTEH
-337 LDGMRFLDWPSE
+337 LDGGRFLDWPSE

-371 RLCDILEDGVR
+371 GLCDILGESSR
-382 ADRCREVLHRL
+382 AKRCRRTL
-393 EASSGA
+393 ELLKKSSGA
-399 AAWLESLSSGVPS
+399 ASWLEGLSRDNPS
-412 ASGNKQAAA
+412 SPGNKQAAA
-421 LMALSGEVPADE
+421 LMALSGEVPAAE
-433 ACGKCILS
+433 ACDKCIMS

-454 MLEALAAAGKYQEAV
+454 MLEAMAAAGRYSEAM
-469 DIIKEYWGGMLD
+469 DMIRSYWGGMLD

-491 DLSWKENAA
+491 DLSWKDNAA
-500 RIDSLVPEGKTDVHK
+500 RIDSLVPEGKKDVHR

-544 VLGIEILA
+544 VLGIEILF
-552 PGCSRIR
+552 PGCRRIR

-564 GSLEWA
+564 GDLEWV

-576 PYGPVYVRHEKDG
+576 PFGPVYVRHEKNG
-589 SGKVISEIKAP
+589 CKVISEIKAP
-600 KGVKVIK
+600 KGVKVVK

>member
-1 MIMEFR
+1 MNLNKILYA
-7 GISRVA
+7 VA
-13 AAVFAVV
+13 AAVAGSVMS
-20 LAARGLCSA
+20 ARPCGA

-35 SGDEDRIVRDG
+35 QEDAFRIVKDG
-46 RAKVYVAPGK
+46 RAKVYVAPEK
-56 VLWKSSSSPAVIGG
+56 VLWKSSSDPAAVSG
-70 EDFLLGRG
+70 EDVLLAPGY
-78 DGQAVLGASDVCR
+78 GQAVLGAASVCR
-91 MVSRGDSTASLLL
+91 MKSSPEVQASLLL

-123 GRPLKVRVRFGES
+123 GKPVRIRVRFGES
-136 ASEAMCEMDGV
+136 ASEAMCEIDGI

-155 IRDMEIVLPWLGTLE
+155 IRDMEIILPWLGTLE

-179 RIDLLDRDVELYL
+179 RIDLLDMDTELQL
-192 KEVCAYMVY
+192 KEVNAYMVY
-201 QDIPYAGSFRS
+201 RDIPYEGSFRS

-259 SVFGYNEAVPRSLDL
+259 SVFGYNDAVPLSLDL

-298 QLDWYM
+298 QRDWYM
-304 HTGDLEYLSGQKDY
+304 HTGDLKYLAGQKEYL
-318 MAGLLDLLVS
+318 AGLLDMLIS
-328 KVDGNGKEH
+328 KVGEDGTEH
-337 LDGMRFLDWPSE
+337 LDGGRFLDWPSE

-371 RLCDILEDGVR
+371 GLCDILGESSR
-382 ADRCREVLHRL
+382 AKRCRRTL
-393 EASSGA
+393 ELLKKSSGA
-399 AAWLESLSSGVPS
+399 ASWLESLSRDNPS
-412 ASGNKQAAA
+412 SPGNKQAAA
-421 LMALSGEVPADE
+421 LMALSGEVPAAE
-433 ACGKCILS
+433 ACDKCIIS

-454 MLEALAAAGKYQEAV
+454 MLEAMAAAGRYSEAM
-469 DIIKEYWGGMLD
+469 DMIRSYWGGMLD

-491 DLSWKENAA
+491 DLSWKDNAA
-500 RIDSLVPEGKTDVHK
+500 RIDSLVPEGKKDVHR

-544 VLGIEILA
+544 VLGIEILS
-552 PGCSRIR
+552 PGCRRIR

-564 GSLEWA
+564 GDLEWV

-576 PYGPVYVRHEKDG
+576 PSGPVYVRHEKNG
-589 SGKVISEIKAP
+589 CKVISEIKAP
-600 KGVKVIK
+600 KGVKVVK

>member
-1 MIMEFR
+1 MNLNKILYA
-7 GISRVA
+7 VA
-13 AAVFAVV
+13 AAVAGSVMS
-20 LAARGLCSA
+20 ARPCGA

-35 SGDEDRIVRDG
+35 QEDAFRIVKDG
-46 RAKVYVAPGK
+46 RAKVYVAPEK
-56 VLWKSSSSPAVIGG
+56 VLWKSSSDPAAVSG
-70 EDFLLGRG
+70 EDVLLAPG
-78 DGQAVLGASDVCR
+78 DGQAVLGAASVCR
-91 MVSRGDSTASLLL
+91 MKSSPEVQASLLL

-123 GRPLKVRVRFGES
+123 GKPVRIRVRFGES
-136 ASEAMCEMDGV
+136 ASEAMCEIDGI

-155 IRDMEIVLPWLGTLE
+155 IRDIEIILPWLGTLE

-179 RIDLLDRDVELYL
+179 RIDLLDMDTELQL
-192 KEVCAYMVY
+192 KEVNAYMVY
-201 QDIPYAGSFRS
+201 RDIPYEGSFRS

-259 SVFGYNEAVPRSLDL
+259 SVFGYNDAVPLSLDL

-298 QLDWYM
+298 QRDWYM
-304 HTGDLEYLSGQKDY
+304 HTGDLKYLAGQKEYL
-318 MAGLLDLLVS
+318 AGLLDMLIS
-328 KVDGNGKEH
+328 KVGEDGTEH
-337 LDGMRFLDWPSE
+337 LDGGRFLDWPSE

-371 RLCDILEDGVR
+371 GLCDILGESSR
-382 ADRCREVLHRL
+382 AKRCRRTL
-393 EASSGA
+393 ELLKKSSGA
-399 AAWLESLSSGVPS
+399 ASWLEGLSRDNPS
-412 ASGNKQAAA
+412 SPGNKQAAA
-421 LMALSGEVPADE
+421 LMTLSGEVPAAE
-433 ACGKCILS
+433 ACDKCIMS

-454 MLEALAAAGKYQEAV
+454 MLEAMAAAGRYSEAM
-469 DIIKEYWGGMLD
+469 DMIRSYWGGMLD

-491 DLSWKENAA
+491 DLSWKDNAA
-500 RIDSLVPEGKTDVHK
+500 RIDSLVPEGKKDVHR

-544 VLGIEILA
+544 VLGIEILF
-552 PGCSRIR
+552 PGCRKIR

-564 GSLEWA
+564 GDLEWV

-576 PYGPVYVRHEKDG
+576 PFGPVYVRHEKNG
-589 SGKVISEIKAP
+589 CKVISEIKAP
-600 KGVKVIK
+600 KGVKVVK

>member
-1 MIMEFR
+1 MNLNKILYA
-7 GISRVA
+7 VA
-13 AAVFAVV
+13 AAVAGSVMS
-20 LAARGLCSA
+20 ARPCGA

-35 SGDEDRIVRDG
+35 QEDAFRIVKDG
-46 RAKVYVAPGK
+46 RAKVYVAPEK
-56 VLWKSSSSPAVIGG
+56 VLWKSSSDPAAVSG
-70 EDFLLGRG
+70 EDVLLAPG
-78 DGQAVLGASDVCR
+78 DGQAVLGAASVCR
-91 MVSRGDSTASLLL
+91 MKSSPEVQASLLL

-123 GRPLKVRVRFGES
+123 GKPVRIRVRFGES
-136 ASEAMCEMDGV
+136 ASEAMCEIDGI

-155 IRDMEIVLPWLGTLE
+155 IRDMEIILPWLGTLE

-179 RIDLLDRDVELYL
+179 RIDLLDMDTELQL
-192 KEVCAYMVY
+192 KEVNAYMVY
-201 QDIPYAGSFRS
+201 RDIPYEGSFRS

-259 SVFGYNEAVPRSLDL
+259 SVFGHNDAVPLSLDL

-298 QLDWYM
+298 QRDWYM
-304 HTGDLEYLSGQKDY
+304 HTGDLKYLAGQKEYL
-318 MAGLLDLLVS
+318 AGLLDMLIS
-328 KVDGNGKEH
+328 KVGEDGTEH
-337 LDGMRFLDWPSE
+337 LDGGRFLDWPSE

-371 RLCDILEDGVR
+371 GLCDILGESSR
-382 ADRCREVLHRL
+382 AKRCRRTL
-393 EASSGA
+393 ELLKKSSGA
-399 AAWLESLSSGVPS
+399 ASWLEGLSRDNPS
-412 ASGNKQAAA
+412 SPGNKQAAA
-421 LMALSGEVPADE
+421 LMTLSGEVPAAE
-433 ACGKCILS
+433 ACDKCIMS

-454 MLEALAAAGKYQEAV
+454 MLEAMAAAGRYSEAM
-469 DIIKEYWGGMLD
+469 DMIRSYWGGMLD

-491 DLSWKENAA
+491 DLSWKDNAA
-500 RIDSLVPEGKTDVHK
+500 RIDSLVPEGKKDVHR

-544 VLGIEILA
+544 VLGIEILF
-552 PGCSRIR
+552 PGCRRIR

-564 GSLEWA
+564 GDLEWV

-576 PYGPVYVRHEKDG
+576 PFGPVYVRHEKNG
-589 SGKVISEIKAP
+589 CKVISEIKAP
-600 KGVKVIK
+600 KGVKVVK

>member
-1 MIMEFR
+1 MNLNKILYA
-7 GISRVA
+7 VA
-13 AAVFAVV
+13 AAVAGSVMS
-20 LAARGLCSA
+20 ARPCGA

-35 SGDEDRIVRDG
+35 QEDAFRIVKDG
-46 RAKVYVAPGK
+46 RAKVYVAPEK
-56 VLWKSSSSPAVIGG
+56 VLWKSSSDPAAVSG
-70 EDFLLGRG
+70 EDVLLAPG
-78 DGQAVLGASDVCR
+78 DGQAVLGAASVCR
-91 MVSRGDSTASLLL
+91 MKSSPEVQASLLL

-123 GRPLKVRVRFGES
+123 GKPVRIRVRFGES
-136 ASEAMCEMDGV
+136 ASEAMCEIDGI

-155 IRDMEIVLPWLGTLE
+155 IRDMEIILPWLGTLE

-179 RIDLLDRDVELYL
+179 RIDLLDMDTELQL
-192 KEVCAYMVY
+192 KEVNAYMVY
-201 QDIPYAGSFRS
+201 RDIPYEGSFRS

-259 SVFGYNEAVPRSLDL
+259 SVFGYNDAVPLSLDL

-298 QLDWYM
+298 QRDWYM
-304 HTGDLEYLSGQKDY
+304 HTGDLKYLAGQKEYL
-318 MAGLLDLLVS
+318 AGLLDMLIS
-328 KVDGNGKEH
+328 KVGEDGTEH
-337 LDGMRFLDWPSE
+337 IDGGRFLDWPSE

-371 RLCDILEDGVR
+371 GLCDILGESSR
-382 ADRCREVLHRL
+382 AKRCRRTL
-393 EASSGA
+393 ELLKKSSGA
-399 AAWLESLSSGVPS
+399 ASWLEGLSRDNPS
-412 ASGNKQAAA
+412 SPGNKQAAA
-421 LMALSGEVPADE
+421 LMTLSGEVPAAE
-433 ACGKCILS
+433 ACDKCIMS

-454 MLEALAAAGKYQEAV
+454 MLEAMAAAGRYSEAM
-469 DIIKEYWGGMLD
+469 DMIRSYWGGMLD

-491 DLSWKENAA
+491 DLSWKDNAA
-500 RIDSLVPEGKTDVHK
+500 RIDSLVPEGKKDVHR

-544 VLGIEILA
+544 VLGIEILF
-552 PGCSRIR
+552 PGCRRIR

-564 GSLEWA
+564 GDLEWV

-576 PYGPVYVRHEKDG
+576 PFGPVYVRHEKNG
-589 SGKVISEIKAP
+589 CKVISEIKAP
-600 KGVKVIK
+600 KGVKVVK

>member
-1 MIMEFR
+1 MNLNKILYA
-7 GISRVA
+7 VA
-13 AAVFAVV
+13 AAVAGSVMS
-20 LAARGLCSA
+20 ARPCGA

-35 SGDEDRIVRDG
+35 QEDAFRIVKDG
-46 RAKVYVAPGK
+46 RAKVYVAPEK
-56 VLWKSSSSPAVIGG
+56 VLWKSSSDPAAVSG
-70 EDFLLGRG
+70 EDVLLAPG
-78 DGQAVLGASDVCR
+78 DGQAVLGAASVCR
-91 MVSRGDSTASLLL
+91 MKSSPEVQASLLL

-123 GRPLKVRVRFGES
+123 GKPVRIRVRFGES
-136 ASEAMCEMDGV
+136 ASEAMCEIDGI

-155 IRDMEIVLPWLGTLE
+155 IRDMEIILPWLGTLE

-179 RIDLLDRDVELYL
+179 RIDLLDMDTELQL
-192 KEVCAYMVY
+192 KEVNAYMVY
-201 QDIPYAGSFRS
+201 RDIPYEGSFRS

-259 SVFGYNEAVPRSLDL
+259 SVFGYNDAVPLSLDL

-298 QLDWYM
+298 QRDWYM
-304 HTGDLEYLSGQKDY
+304 HTGDLKYLAGQKEYL
-318 MAGLLDLLVS
+318 AGLLDMLIS
-328 KVDGNGKEH
+328 KVGEDGTEH
-337 LDGMRFLDWPSE
+337 LDGGRFLDWPSE

-371 RLCDILEDGVR
+371 GLCDILGESSR
-382 ADRCREVLHRL
+382 AKRCRRTL
-393 EASSGA
+393 ELLKKSSGA
-399 AAWLESLSSGVPS
+399 ASWLEGLSRDNPS
-412 ASGNKQAAA
+412 SPGNKQAAA
-421 LMALSGEVPADE
+421 LMTLSGEVPAAE
-433 ACGKCILS
+433 ACDKCIMS

-454 MLEALAAAGKYQEAV
+454 MLEAMAAAGRYSEAM
-469 DIIKEYWGGMLD
+469 DMIRSFWGGMLD

-491 DLSWKENAA
+491 DLSWKDNAA
-500 RIDSLVPEGKTDVHK
+500 RIDSLVPEGKKDVHR

-544 VLGIEILA
+544 VLGIEILF
-552 PGCSRIR
+552 PGCRRIR

-564 GSLEWA
+564 GDLEWV

-576 PYGPVYVRHEKDG
+576 PFGPVYVRHEKNG
-589 SGKVISEIKAP
+589 CKVISEIKAP
-600 KGVKVIK
+600 KGVKVVK

>member
-1 MIMEFR
+1 MNLNKILYA
-7 GISRVA
+7 VA
-13 AAVFAVV
+13 AAVAGSVMFA
-20 LAARGLCSA
+20 RPCGA

-35 SGDEDRIVRDG
+35 QEDAFRIVKDG
-46 RAKVYVAPGK
+46 RAKVYVAPEK
-56 VLWKSSSSPAVIGG
+56 VLWKSSSDPAAVSG
-70 EDFLLGRG
+70 EDVLLAPG
-78 DGQAVLGASDVCR
+78 DGQAVLGAASVCR
-91 MVSRGDSTASLLL
+91 MKSSPEVQASLLL

-123 GRPLKVRVRFGES
+123 GKPVRIRVRFGES
-136 ASEAMCEMDGV
+136 ASEAMCEIDGI

-155 IRDMEIVLPWLGTLE
+155 IRDMEIILPWLGTLE

-179 RIDLLDRDVELYL
+179 RIDLLDMDTELQL
-192 KEVCAYMVY
+192 KEVNAYMVY
-201 QDIPYAGSFRS
+201 RDIPYEGSFRS

-259 SVFGYNEAVPRSLDL
+259 SVFGYNDAVPLSLDL

-298 QLDWYM
+298 QRDWYM
-304 HTGDLEYLSGQKDY
+304 HTGDLKYLAGQKEYL
-318 MAGLLDLLVS
+318 AGLLDMLIS
-328 KVDGNGKEH
+328 KVGEDGTEH
-337 LDGMRFLDWPSE
+337 LDGGRFLDWPSE

-371 RLCDILEDGVR
+371 GLCDILGESSR
-382 ADRCREVLHRL
+382 AKRCRRTL
-393 EASSGA
+393 ELLKKSSGA
-399 AAWLESLSSGVPS
+399 ASWLEGLSRDNPS
-412 ASGNKQAAA
+412 SPGNKQAAA
-421 LMALSGEVPADE
+421 LMTLSGEVPAAE
-433 ACGKCILS
+433 ACDKCIMS

-454 MLEALAAAGKYQEAV
+454 MLEAMAAAGRYSEAM
-469 DIIKEYWGGMLD
+469 DMIRSYWGGMLD

-491 DLSWKENAA
+491 DLSWKDNAA
-500 RIDSLVPEGKTDVHK
+500 RIDSLVPEGKKDVHR

-544 VLGIEILA
+544 VLGIEILF
-552 PGCSRIR
+552 PGCRRIR

-564 GSLEWA
+564 GDLEWV

-576 PYGPVYVRHEKDG
+576 PFGPVYVRHEKNG
-589 SGKVISEIKAP
+589 CKVISEIKAP
-600 KGVKVIK
+600 KGVKVVK

>member
-1 MIMEFR
+1 MNLNKILYA
-7 GISRVA
+7 VA
-13 AAVFAVV
+13 AAVAGSVMS
-20 LAARGLCSA
+20 ARPCGA

-35 SGDEDRIVRDG
+35 QEDAFRIVKDG
-46 RAKVYVAPGK
+46 RAKVYVAPEK
-56 VLWKSSSSPAVIGG
+56 VLWKSSSDPAAVSG
-70 EDFLLGRG
+70 EDVLLAPG
-78 DGQAVLGASDVCR
+78 DGQAVLGAASVCR
-91 MVSRGDSTASLLL
+91 MKSSPEVQASLLL

-123 GRPLKVRVRFGES
+123 GKPVRIRVRFGES
-136 ASEAMCEMDGV
+136 ASEAMCEIDGI

-155 IRDMEIVLPWLGTLE
+155 IRDMEIILPWLGTLE

-179 RIDLLDRDVELYL
+179 RIDLLDMDTELQL
-192 KEVCAYMVY
+192 KEVNAYMVY
-201 QDIPYAGSFRS
+201 RDIPYEGSFRS

-259 SVFGYNEAVPRSLDL
+259 SVFGYNDAVPLSLDL

-298 QLDWYM
+298 QRDWYM
-304 HTGDLEYLSGQKDY
+304 HTGDLKYLAGQKEYL
-318 MAGLLDLLVS
+318 AGLLDMLIS
-328 KVDGNGKEH
+328 KVGEDGTEH
-337 LDGMRFLDWPSE
+337 LDGGRFLDWPSE

-371 RLCDILEDGVR
+371 WLCDILGESSR
-382 ADRCREVLHRL
+382 AKRCRRTL
-393 EASSGA
+393 ELLKKSSGA
-399 AAWLESLSSGVPS
+399 ASWLEGLSRDNPS
-412 ASGNKQAAA
+412 SPGNKQAAA
-421 LMALSGEVPADE
+421 LMTLSGEVPAAE
-433 ACGKCILS
+433 ACDKCIMS

-454 MLEALAAAGKYQEAV
+454 MLEAMAAAGRYSEAM
-469 DIIKEYWGGMLD
+469 DMIRSYWGGMLD

-491 DLSWKENAA
+491 DLSWKDNAA
-500 RIDSLVPEGKTDVHK
+500 RIDSLVPEGKKDVHR

-527 SLCHGWASGPTS
+527 SLCHGWASGPTN
-539 WLSRH
+539 WMI
-544 VLGIEILA
+544 V
-552 PGCSRIR
+552 
-559 VTPHL
+559 
-564 GSLEWA
+564 SL
-570 EGTFPT
+570 
-576 PYGPVYVRHEKDG
+576 
-589 SGKVISEIKAP
+589 
-600 KGVKVIK
+600 

>member
-1 MIMEFR
+1 MNLNKILYA
-7 GISRVA
+7 VA
-13 AAVFAVV
+13 AAVAGSVMS
-20 LAARGLCSA
+20 AKPCGA

-35 SGDEDRIVRDG
+35 QEDASRIVKDG
-46 RAKVYVAPGK
+46 RAKVYVAPEK
-56 VLWKSSSSPAVIGG
+56 VLWKSSSDPAAVSG
-70 EDFLLGRG
+70 EDVLLAPG
-78 DGQAVLGASDVCR
+78 DGQAVLGAASVCR
-91 MVSRGDSTASLLL
+91 MKSSPEVQASLLL

-123 GRPLKVRVRFGES
+123 GKPVRVRVRFGES
-136 ASEAMCEMDGV
+136 ASEAMCEIDGI

-155 IRDMEIVLPWLGTLE
+155 IRDMEIILPWLGMLE

-179 RIDLLDRDVELYL
+179 RIDLLDVDTELQL
-192 KEVCAYMVY
+192 KEVNAYMVY
-201 QDIPYAGSFRS
+201 RDIPYEGSFRS

-259 SVFGYNEAVPRSLDL
+259 SVFGYNDAVPLSLDL

-298 QLDWYM
+298 QRDWYM
-304 HTGDLEYLSGQKDY
+304 HTGDMKYLAGQKEYL
-318 MAGLLDLLVS
+318 AGLLDMLMSRVGE
-328 KVDGNGKEH
+328 DGTEH
-337 LDGMRFLDWPSE
+337 LDGGRFLDWPSE

-371 RLCDILEDGVR
+371 GLCDILGESSR
-382 ADRCREVLHRL
+382 AKRCRRTL
-393 EASSGA
+393 ELLKKSSGA
-399 AAWLESLSSGVPS
+399 ASWLESLSRDNPS
-412 ASGNKQAAA
+412 SPGNKQAAA
-421 LMALSGEVPADE
+421 LMALSGEVPAAE
-433 ACGKCILS
+433 ACDKCIIS

-454 MLEALAAAGKYQEAV
+454 MLEAMAAAGRYAEAM
-469 DIIKEYWGGMLD
+469 DMIRSYWGGMLD

-491 DLSWKENAA
+491 DLSWKDNAA
-500 RIDSLVPEGKTDVHK
+500 RIDSLVPEGKKDVHK

-544 VLGIEILA
+544 VLGIEILS
-552 PGCSRIR
+552 PGCRRIR

-564 GSLEWA
+564 GDLEWV

-576 PYGPVYVRHEKDG
+576 PSGPVYVRHEKNG
-589 SGKVISEIKAP
+589 CKVISEIKAP
-600 KGVKVIK
+600 KGIKVVK

>member
-1 MIMEFR
+1 MNLNKILYA
-7 GISRVA
+7 VA
-13 AAVFAVV
+13 AAVAGSVMS
-20 LAARGLCSA
+20 ARPCGA

-35 SGDEDRIVRDG
+35 QEDAFRIVKDG
-46 RAKVYVAPGK
+46 RAKVYVAPEK
-56 VLWKSSSSPAVIGG
+56 VLWKSSSDPAAVSG
-70 EDFLLGRG
+70 EDVLLAPG
-78 DGQAVLGASDVCR
+78 DGQAVLGAASVCR
-91 MVSRGDSTASLLL
+91 MKSSPEVQASLLL

-123 GRPLKVRVRFGES
+123 GKPVRIRVRFGES
-136 ASEAMCEMDGV
+136 ASEAMCEIDGI

-155 IRDMEIVLPWLGTLE
+155 IRDMEIILPWLGTLE

-179 RIDLLDRDVELYL
+179 RIDLLDMDTELQL
-192 KEVCAYMVY
+192 KEVNAYMVY
-201 QDIPYAGSFRS
+201 RDIPYEGSFRS

-259 SVFGYNEAVPRSLDL
+259 SVFGYNDAVPLSLDL

-298 QLDWYM
+298 QRDWYM
-304 HTGDLEYLSGQKDY
+304 HTGDLKYLAGQKEYL
-318 MAGLLDLLVS
+318 AGLLDMLIS
-328 KVDGNGKEH
+328 KVGEDGTEH
-337 LDGMRFLDWPSE
+337 LDGSRFLDWPSE

-371 RLCDILEDGVR
+371 GLCDILGESSR
-382 ADRCREVLHRL
+382 AKRCRRTL
-393 EASSGA
+393 ELLKKSSGA
-399 AAWLESLSSGVPS
+399 ASWLEGLSRDNPS
-412 ASGNKQAAA
+412 SPGNKQAAA
-421 LMALSGEVPADE
+421 LMTLSGEVPAAE
-433 ACGKCILS
+433 ACDKCIMS

-454 MLEALAAAGKYQEAV
+454 MLEAMAAAGRYAEAM
-469 DIIKEYWGGMLD
+469 DMIRSYWGGMLD

-491 DLSWKENAA
+491 DLSWKDNAA
-500 RIDSLVPEGKTDVHK
+500 RIDSLVPEGKKDVHR

-544 VLGIEILA
+544 VLGIEILS
-552 PGCSRIR
+552 PGCRRIR

-564 GSLEWA
+564 GDLEWV

-576 PYGPVYVRHEKDG
+576 PFGPVYVRHEKNG
-589 SGKVISEIKAP
+589 CKVISEIKAP
-600 KGVKVIK
+600 KGVKVVK

>member
-1 MIMEFR
+1 MNLNKILYA
-7 GISRVA
+7 VA
-13 AAVFAVV
+13 AAVAGSVMS
-20 LAARGLCSA
+20 ARPCGA

-35 SGDEDRIVRDG
+35 QEDAFRIVKDG
-46 RAKVYVAPGK
+46 RAKVYVAPEK
-56 VLWKSSSSPAVIGG
+56 VLWKSSSDPAAVSG
-70 EDFLLGRG
+70 EDVLLAPG
-78 DGQAVLGASDVCR
+78 DGQAVLGAASVCR
-91 MVSRGDSTASLLL
+91 MKSSPEVQASLLL

-123 GRPLKVRVRFGES
+123 GKPVRIRVRFGES
-136 ASEAMCEMDGV
+136 ASEAMCEIDGI

-155 IRDMEIVLPWLGTLE
+155 IRDMEIILPWLGTLE

-179 RIDLLDRDVELYL
+179 RIDLLDMDTELQL
-192 KEVCAYMVY
+192 KEVNAYMVY
-201 QDIPYAGSFRS
+201 RDIPYEGSFRS

-259 SVFGYNEAVPRSLDL
+259 SVFGYNDAVPISLDL

-298 QLDWYM
+298 QRDWYM
-304 HTGDLEYLSGQKDY
+304 HTGDLKYLAGQKEYL
-318 MAGLLDLLVS
+318 AGLLDMLIS
-328 KVDGNGKEH
+328 KVGEDGTEH
-337 LDGMRFLDWPSE
+337 LDGGRFLDWPSE

-371 RLCDILEDGVR
+371 GLCDILGESSR
-382 ADRCREVLHRL
+382 AKRCRRTL
-393 EASSGA
+393 ELLKKSSGA
-399 AAWLESLSSGVPS
+399 ASWLEGLSRDNPS
-412 ASGNKQAAA
+412 SPGNKQAAA
-421 LMALSGEVPADE
+421 LMTLSGEVPAAE
-433 ACGKCILS
+433 ACDKCIMS

-454 MLEALAAAGKYQEAV
+454 MLEAMAAAGRYSEAM
-469 DIIKEYWGGMLD
+469 DMIRSYWGGMLD

-491 DLSWKENAA
+491 DLSWKDNAA
-500 RIDSLVPEGKTDVHK
+500 RIDSLVPEGKKDVHR

-544 VLGIEILA
+544 VLGIEILF
-552 PGCSRIR
+552 PGCRRIR

-564 GSLEWA
+564 GDLEWV

-576 PYGPVYVRHEKDG
+576 PFGPVYVRHEKNG
-589 SGKVISEIKAP
+589 CKVISEIKAP
-600 KGVKVIK
+600 KGVKVVK

>member
-1 MIMEFR
+1 MNLNKILYA
-7 GISRVA
+7 VA
-13 AAVFAVV
+13 VAVAGSVMS
-20 LAARGLCSA
+20 ARPCGA

-35 SGDEDRIVRDG
+35 QEDAFRIVKDG
-46 RAKVYVAPGK
+46 RAKVYVAPEK
-56 VLWKSSSSPAVIGG
+56 VLWKSSSDPAAVSG
-70 EDFLLGRG
+70 EDVLLAPG
-78 DGQAVLGASDVCR
+78 DGQAVLGAASVCR
-91 MVSRGDSTASLLL
+91 MKSSPEVQASLLL

-123 GRPLKVRVRFGES
+123 GKPVRIRVRFGES
-136 ASEAMCEMDGV
+136 ASEAMCEIDGI

-155 IRDMEIVLPWLGTLE
+155 IRDMEIILPWLGTLE

-179 RIDLLDRDVELYL
+179 RIDLLDMDTELQL
-192 KEVCAYMVY
+192 KEVNAYMVY
-201 QDIPYAGSFRS
+201 RDIPYEGSFRS

-259 SVFGYNEAVPRSLDL
+259 SVFGYNDAVPLSLDL

-298 QLDWYM
+298 QRDWYM
-304 HTGDLEYLSGQKDY
+304 HTGDLKYLAGQKEYL
-318 MAGLLDLLVS
+318 AGLLDMLIS
-328 KVDGNGKEH
+328 KVGEDGTEH
-337 LDGMRFLDWPSE
+337 LDGGRFLDWPSE

-371 RLCDILEDGVR
+371 GLCDILGESSR
-382 ADRCREVLHRL
+382 AKRCRRTL
-393 EASSGA
+393 ELLKKSSGA
-399 AAWLESLSSGVPS
+399 ASWLEGLSRDNPS
-412 ASGNKQAAA
+412 SPGNKQAAA
-421 LMALSGEVPADE
+421 LMALSGEVPAAE
-433 ACGKCILS
+433 ACDKCIMS

-454 MLEALAAAGKYQEAV
+454 MLEAMAAAGRYSEAM
-469 DIIKEYWGGMLD
+469 DMIRSYWGGMLD

-491 DLSWKENAA
+491 DLSWKDNAA
-500 RIDSLVPEGKTDVHK
+500 RIDSLVPEGKKDVHR

-544 VLGIEILA
+544 VLGIEILS
-552 PGCSRIR
+552 PGCRRIR

-564 GSLEWA
+564 GDLEWV

-576 PYGPVYVRHEKDG
+576 PFGPVYVRHEKNG
-589 SGKVISEIKAP
+589 CKVISEIKAP
-600 KGVKVIK
+600 KGVKVVK

>member
-1 MIMEFR
+1 MNLNKILYA
-7 GISRVA
+7 VA
-13 AAVFAVV
+13 AAVAGSVMS
-20 LAARGLCSA
+20 ARPCGA

-35 SGDEDRIVRDG
+35 QEDAFRIVKDG
-46 RAKVYVAPGK
+46 RAKVYVAPEK
-56 VLWKSSSSPAVIGG
+56 VLWKSSSDPAAVSG
-70 EDFLLGRG
+70 EDVLLAPG
-78 DGQAVLGASDVCR
+78 DGQAVLGAASVCR
-91 MVSRGDSTASLLL
+91 MKSSPEVQASLLL

-123 GRPLKVRVRFGES
+123 GKPVKIRVRFGES
-136 ASEAMCEMDGV
+136 ASEAMCEIDGI

-155 IRDMEIVLPWLGTLE
+155 IRDMEIILPWLGTLE

-179 RIDLLDRDVELYL
+179 RIDLLDMDTELQL
-192 KEVCAYMVY
+192 KEVNAYMVY
-201 QDIPYAGSFRS
+201 RDIPYEGSFRS

-259 SVFGYNEAVPRSLDL
+259 SVFGYNDAVPLSLDL

-298 QLDWYM
+298 QRDWYM
-304 HTGDLEYLSGQKDY
+304 HTGDLKYLAGQKEYL
-318 MAGLLDLLVS
+318 AGLLDMLIS
-328 KVDGNGKEH
+328 KVGEDGTEH
-337 LDGMRFLDWPSE
+337 LDGGRFLDWPSE

-371 RLCDILEDGVR
+371 GLCDILGESFR
-382 ADRCREVLHRL
+382 AKRCRRTL
-393 EASSGA
+393 ELLKKSSGA
-399 AAWLESLSSGVPS
+399 ASWLEGLSRDNPS
-412 ASGNKQAAA
+412 SPGNKQAAA
-421 LMALSGEVPADE
+421 LMTLSGEVPAAE
-433 ACGKCILS
+433 ACDKCIMS

-454 MLEALAAAGKYQEAV
+454 MLEAMAAAGRYSEAM
-469 DIIKEYWGGMLD
+469 DMIRSYWGGMLD

-491 DLSWKENAA
+491 DLSWKDNAA
-500 RIDSLVPEGKTDVHK
+500 RIDSLVPEGKKDVHR

-544 VLGIEILA
+544 VLGIEILF
-552 PGCSRIR
+552 PGCRRIR

-564 GSLEWA
+564 GDLEWV

-576 PYGPVYVRHEKDG
+576 PFGPVYVRHEKNG
-589 SGKVISEIKAP
+589 CKVISEIKAP
-600 KGVKVIK
+600 KGVKVVK

>member
-1 MIMEFR
+1 MNLNKILYA
-7 GISRVA
+7 VA
-13 AAVFAVV
+13 AAVAGSVMS
-20 LAARGLCSA
+20 ARPCGA

-35 SGDEDRIVRDG
+35 QEDASRIVKDG
-46 RAKVYVAPGK
+46 RAKVYVAPEK
-56 VLWKSSSSPAVIGG
+56 VLWKSSSDPAAVSG
-70 EDFLLGRG
+70 EDVLLAPG
-78 DGQAVLGASDVCR
+78 DGQAVLGAASVCR
-91 MVSRGDSTASLLL
+91 MKSSPEVQASLLL

-123 GRPLKVRVRFGES
+123 GKPVRIRVRFGES
-136 ASEAMCEMDGV
+136 ASEAMCEIDGI

-155 IRDMEIVLPWLGTLE
+155 IRDMEIILPWLGTLE

-179 RIDLLDRDVELYL
+179 RIDLLDMDTELQL
-192 KEVCAYMVY
+192 KEVNAYMVY
-201 QDIPYAGSFRS
+201 RDIPYEGSFRS

-259 SVFGYNEAVPRSLDL
+259 SVFGYNDAVPLSLDL

-298 QLDWYM
+298 QRDWYM
-304 HTGDLEYLSGQKDY
+304 HTGDLKYLAGQKEYL
-318 MAGLLDLLVS
+318 AGLLDMLIS
-328 KVDGNGKEH
+328 KVGEDGTEH
-337 LDGMRFLDWPSE
+337 LDGGRFLDWPSE

-371 RLCDILEDGVR
+371 GLCDILGESSR
-382 ADRCREVLHRL
+382 AKRCRRTL
-393 EASSGA
+393 ELLKKSSGA
-399 AAWLESLSSGVPS
+399 ASWLEGLSRDNPS
-412 ASGNKQAAA
+412 SPGNKQAAA
-421 LMALSGEVPADE
+421 LMTLSGEVPAAE
-433 ACGKCILS
+433 ACDKCIMS

-454 MLEALAAAGKYQEAV
+454 MLEAMAAAGRYSEAM
-469 DIIKEYWGGMLD
+469 DMIRSYWGGMLD

-491 DLSWKENAA
+491 DLSWKDNAA
-500 RIDSLVPEGKTDVHK
+500 RIDSLVPEGKKDVHR

-544 VLGIEILA
+544 VLGIEILF
-552 PGCSRIR
+552 PGCRRIR

-564 GSLEWA
+564 GDLEWV

-576 PYGPVYVRHEKDG
+576 PFGPVYVRHEKNG
-589 SGKVISEIKAP
+589 CKVISEIKAP
-600 KGVKVIK
+600 KGVKVVK

>member
-1 MIMEFR
+1 MNLNKILYA
-7 GISRVA
+7 VA
-13 AAVFAVV
+13 AAVAGSVMS
-20 LAARGLCSA
+20 ARPCGA

-35 SGDEDRIVRDG
+35 QEDAFRIVKDG
-46 RAKVYVAPGK
+46 RAKVYVAPEK
-56 VLWKSSSSPAVIGG
+56 VLWKSSSDPAAVSG
-70 EDFLLGRG
+70 EDVLLAPG
-78 DGQAVLGASDVCR
+78 DGQAVLGAASVCR
-91 MVSRGDSTASLLL
+91 MKSSPEVQASLLL

-123 GRPLKVRVRFGES
+123 GKPVRIRVRFGES
-136 ASEAMCEMDGV
+136 ASEAMCEIDGI

-155 IRDMEIVLPWLGTLE
+155 IRDMEIILPWLGTLE

-179 RIDLLDRDVELYL
+179 RIDLLDMDTELQL
-192 KEVCAYMVY
+192 KEMNAYMVY
-201 QDIPYAGSFRS
+201 RDIPYEGSFRS

-259 SVFGYNEAVPRSLDL
+259 SVFGYNDAVPLSLDL

-298 QLDWYM
+298 QRDWYM
-304 HTGDLEYLSGQKDY
+304 HTGDLKYLAGQKEYL
-318 MAGLLDLLVS
+318 AGLLDMLIS
-328 KVDGNGKEH
+328 KVGEDGTEH
-337 LDGMRFLDWPSE
+337 LDGGRFLDWPSE

-371 RLCDILEDGVR
+371 GLCDILGESSR
-382 ADRCREVLHRL
+382 AKRCRRTL
-393 EASSGA
+393 ELLKKSSGA
-399 AAWLESLSSGVPS
+399 ASWLEGLSRDNPS
-412 ASGNKQAAA
+412 SPGNKQAAA
-421 LMALSGEVPADE
+421 LMTLSGEVPAAE
-433 ACGKCILS
+433 ACDKCIMS

-454 MLEALAAAGKYQEAV
+454 MLEAMAAAGRYSEAM
-469 DIIKEYWGGMLD
+469 DMIRSYWGGMLD

-491 DLSWKENAA
+491 DLSWKDNAA
-500 RIDSLVPEGKTDVHK
+500 RIDSLVPEGKKDVHR

-544 VLGIEILA
+544 VLGIEILF
-552 PGCSRIR
+552 PGCRRIR

-564 GSLEWA
+564 GDLEWV

-576 PYGPVYVRHEKDG
+576 PFGPVYVRHEKNG
-589 SGKVISEIKAP
+589 CKVISEIKAP
-600 KGVKVIK
+600 KGVKVVK

>member
-1 MIMEFR
+1 MNLNKILYA
-7 GISRVA
+7 VA
-13 AAVFAVV
+13 VAVAGSVMS
-20 LAARGLCSA
+20 ARPCGA

-35 SGDEDRIVRDG
+35 QEDAFRIVKDG
-46 RAKVYVAPGK
+46 RAKVYVAPEK
-56 VLWKSSSSPAVIGG
+56 VLWKSSSDPAAVSG
-70 EDFLLGRG
+70 EDVLLAPG
-78 DGQAVLGASDVCR
+78 DGQAVLGAASVCR
-91 MVSRGDSTASLLL
+91 MKSSPEVQASLLL

-123 GRPLKVRVRFGES
+123 GKPVRIRVRFGES
-136 ASEAMCEMDGV
+136 ASEAMCEIDGI

-155 IRDMEIVLPWLGTLE
+155 IRDMEIILPWLGTLE

-179 RIDLLDRDVELYL
+179 RIDLLDMDTELQL
-192 KEVCAYMVY
+192 KEVNAYMVY
-201 QDIPYAGSFRS
+201 RDIPYEGSFRS

-259 SVFGYNEAVPRSLDL
+259 SVFGYNDAVPLSLDL

-298 QLDWYM
+298 QRDWYM
-304 HTGDLEYLSGQKDY
+304 HTGDLKYLAGQKEYL
-318 MAGLLDLLVS
+318 AGLLDMLIS
-328 KVDGNGKEH
+328 KVGEDGTEH
-337 LDGMRFLDWPSE
+337 LDGGRFLDWPSE

-371 RLCDILEDGVR
+371 GLCDILGESSR
-382 ADRCREVLHRL
+382 AKRCRRTL
-393 EASSGA
+393 ELLKKSSGA
-399 AAWLESLSSGVPS
+399 ASWLEGLSRDNPS
-412 ASGNKQAAA
+412 SPGNKQAAA
-421 LMALSGEVPADE
+421 LMTLSGEVPAAE
-433 ACGKCILS
+433 ACDKCIMS

-454 MLEALAAAGKYQEAV
+454 MLEAMAAAGRYSEAM
-469 DIIKEYWGGMLD
+469 DMIRSYWGGMLD

-491 DLSWKENAA
+491 DLSWKDNAA
-500 RIDSLVPEGKTDVHK
+500 RIDSLVPEGKKDVHR

-520 CYKGFRH
+520 CYKGLRH

-544 VLGIEILA
+544 VLGIEILF
-552 PGCSRIR
+552 PGCRRIR

-564 GSLEWA
+564 GDLEWV

-576 PYGPVYVRHEKDG
+576 PFGPVYVRHEKNG
-589 SGKVISEIKAP
+589 CKVISEIKAP
-600 KGVKVIK
+600 KGVKVVK

>member
-1 MIMEFR
+1 MNLNKILYA
-7 GISRVA
+7 VA
-13 AAVFAVV
+13 AAVAGSVMS
-20 LAARGLCSA
+20 ARPCGA

-35 SGDEDRIVRDG
+35 QEDAFRIVKDG
-46 RAKVYVAPGK
+46 RAKVYVAPEK
-56 VLWKSSSSPAVIGG
+56 VLWKSSSDPAAVSG
-70 EDFLLGRG
+70 EDVLLAPG
-78 DGQAVLGASDVCR
+78 DGQAVLGAASVCR
-91 MVSRGDSTASLLL
+91 MKSSPEVQASLLL

-123 GRPLKVRVRFGES
+123 GKPVRIRVRFGES
-136 ASEAMCEMDGV
+136 ASEAMCEIDGI

-155 IRDMEIVLPWLGTLE
+155 IRDMEIILPWLGTLE

-179 RIDLLDRDVELYL
+179 RIDLLDMDTELQL
-192 KEVCAYMVY
+192 KEVNAYMVY
-201 QDIPYAGSFRS
+201 RDIPYEGSFRS

-259 SVFGYNEAVPRSLDL
+259 SVFGYNDAVPLSLDL

-298 QLDWYM
+298 QRDWYM
-304 HTGDLEYLSGQKDY
+304 HTGDLKYLAGQKEYL
-318 MAGLLDLLVS
+318 AGLLDMLIS
-328 KVDGNGKEH
+328 KVGEDGTEH
-337 LDGMRFLDWPSE
+337 LDGGRFLDWPSE

-371 RLCDILEDGVR
+371 RLCDILGESSR
-382 ADRCREVLHRL
+382 AKRCRRTL
-393 EASSGA
+393 ELLKKSSGA
-399 AAWLESLSSGVPS
+399 ASWLEGLSRDNPS
-412 ASGNKQAAA
+412 SPGNKQAAA
-421 LMALSGEVPADE
+421 LMTLSGEVPAAE
-433 ACGKCILS
+433 ACDKCIMS

-454 MLEALAAAGKYQEAV
+454 MLEAMAAAGRYSEAM
-469 DIIKEYWGGMLD
+469 DMIRSYWGGMLD

-491 DLSWKENAA
+491 DLSWKDNAA
-500 RIDSLVPEGKTDVHK
+500 RIDSLVPEGKKDVHR

-544 VLGIEILA
+544 VLGIEILF
-552 PGCSRIR
+552 PGCRRIR

-564 GSLEWA
+564 GDLEWV

-576 PYGPVYVRHEKDG
+576 PFGPVYVRHEKNG
-589 SGKVISEIKAP
+589 CKVISEIKAP
-600 KGVKVIK
+600 KGVKVVK

>member
-1 MIMEFR
+1 MNLNKILYA
-7 GISRVA
+7 VA
-13 AAVFAVV
+13 AAVAGSVMS
-20 LAARGLCSA
+20 AKPCGA

-35 SGDEDRIVRDG
+35 QEDASRIVKDG
-46 RAKVYVAPGK
+46 RAKVYIAPEK
-56 VLWKSSSSPAVIGG
+56 VLWKSSSDPAAVSG
-70 EDFLLGRG
+70 EDVLLSPG
-78 DGQAVLGASDVCR
+78 DGQAVLGAASVCR
-91 MVSRGDSTASLLL
+91 MKSSPEVQASLLL

-123 GRPLKVRVRFGES
+123 GKPVRVRVRFGES
-136 ASEAMCEMDGV
+136 ASEAMCEIDGM

-155 IRDMEIVLPWLGTLE
+155 IRDMEIILPWLGTLE

-179 RIDLLDRDVELYL
+179 RIDLLDVDTELQL
-192 KEVCAYMVY
+192 KEVNAYMVY
-201 QDIPYAGSFRS
+201 RDIPYEGSFRS
-212 SDSRLDSIWMTGAY
+212 SDSRQDSIWMTGAY

-259 SVFGYNEAVPRSLDL
+259 SVFGYNDAVPLSLDL

-298 QLDWYM
+298 QRDWYM
-304 HTGDLEYLSGQKDY
+304 HTGDLKYLAGQKEYL
-318 MAGLLDLLVS
+318 AGLLDMLMSRVGE
-328 KVDGNGKEH
+328 DGTEH
-337 LDGMRFLDWPSE
+337 LDGGRFLDWPSE

-361 LMVMAMDAGA
+361 LMIMAMDAGA
-371 RLCDILEDGVR
+371 GLCDILGESSR
-382 ADRCREVLHRL
+382 AKRCRKTL
-393 EASSGA
+393 ELLKKSSGA
-399 AAWLESLSSGVPS
+399 ASWLESLSRDNPS
-412 ASGNKQAAA
+412 SLGNKQAAA
-421 LMALSGEVPADE
+421 LMALSGEVPAAE
-433 ACGKCILS
+433 ACDKCIIS

-454 MLEALAAAGKYQEAV
+454 MLEAMAAAGRYSEAM
-469 DIIKEYWGGMLD
+469 DMIRSYWGGMLD

-491 DLSWKENAA
+491 DLSWKDNAA
-500 RIDSLVPEGKTDVHK
+500 RIDSLVPEGKKDVHR

-544 VLGIEILA
+544 VLGIEILS
-552 PGCSRIR
+552 PGCRRIR

-564 GSLEWA
+564 GDLEWV

-576 PYGPVYVRHEKDG
+576 PSGPVYVRHEKNG
-589 SGKVISEIKAP
+589 CKVISEIKAP
-600 KGVKVIK
+600 KGVKVVK

>member
-1 MIMEFR
+1 MNLNKILYA
-7 GISRVA
+7 VA
-13 AAVFAVV
+13 AAVAGSVMS
-20 LAARGLCSA
+20 ARPCGA

-35 SGDEDRIVRDG
+35 QEDAFRIVKDG
-46 RAKVYVAPGK
+46 RAKVYVAPEK
-56 VLWKSSSSPAVIGG
+56 VLWKSSSDPAAVSG
-70 EDFLLGRG
+70 EDVLLAPG
-78 DGQAVLGASDVCR
+78 DGQAVLGAASVCR
-91 MVSRGDSTASLLL
+91 MKSSPEVQASLLL

-123 GRPLKVRVRFGES
+123 GKPVRIRVRFGES
-136 ASEAMCEMDGV
+136 ASEAMCEIDGI

-155 IRDMEIVLPWLGTLE
+155 IRDMEIILPWLGTLE

-179 RIDLLDRDVELYL
+179 RIDLLDVDTELQL
-192 KEVCAYMVY
+192 KEVNAYMVY
-201 QDIPYAGSFRS
+201 RDIPYEGSFRS

-259 SVFGYNEAVPRSLDL
+259 SVFGYNDAVPLSLDL

-298 QLDWYM
+298 QRDWYM
-304 HTGDLEYLSGQKDY
+304 HTGDLKYLAGQKEYL
-318 MAGLLDLLVS
+318 AGLLDMLMSRVGE
-328 KVDGNGKEH
+328 DGTEH
-337 LDGMRFLDWPSE
+337 LDGGRFLDWPSE

-371 RLCDILEDGVR
+371 GLCDILGESSR
-382 ADRCREVLHRL
+382 AKRCRRTL
-393 EASSGA
+393 ELLKKSSGA
-399 AAWLESLSSGVPS
+399 ASWLEGLSRDNPS
-412 ASGNKQAAA
+412 SPGNKQAAA
-421 LMALSGEVPADE
+421 LMALSGEVPAAE
-433 ACGKCILS
+433 ACDKCIMS
-441 GGAAGFSTFYGYY
+441 GWAAGFSTFYGYY
-454 MLEALAAAGKYQEAV
+454 MLEAMAAAGRYSEAM
-469 DIIKEYWGGMLD
+469 DMIRSYWGGMLD

-491 DLSWKENAA
+491 DLSWKDNAA
-500 RIDSLVPEGKTDVHK
+500 RIDSLVPEGKKDVHR

-544 VLGIEILA
+544 VLGIEILS
-552 PGCSRIR
+552 PGCRRIR

-564 GSLEWA
+564 GDLEWV

-576 PYGPVYVRHEKDG
+576 PFGPVYVRHEKNG
-589 SGKVISEIKAP
+589 CKVISEIKAP
-600 KGVKVIK
+600 KGVKVVK

>member
-1 MIMEFR
+1 MNLNKILYA
-7 GISRVA
+7 VA
-13 AAVFAVV
+13 VAVAGSVMS
-20 LAARGLCSA
+20 ARPCGA

-35 SGDEDRIVRDG
+35 QEDAFRIVKDG
-46 RAKVYVAPGK
+46 RAKVYVAPEK
-56 VLWKSSSSPAVIGG
+56 VLWKSSSDPAAVSG
-70 EDFLLGRG
+70 EDVLLAPG
-78 DGQAVLGASDVCR
+78 DGQAVLGAASVCR
-91 MVSRGDSTASLLL
+91 MKSSPEVQASLLL

-123 GRPLKVRVRFGES
+123 GKPVRIRVRFGES
-136 ASEAMCEMDGV
+136 ASEAMCEIDGI

-155 IRDMEIVLPWLGTLE
+155 IRDMEIILPWLGTLE

-179 RIDLLDRDVELYL
+179 RIDLLDMDTELQL
-192 KEVCAYMVY
+192 KEVNAYMVY
-201 QDIPYAGSFRS
+201 RDIPYEGSFRS

-259 SVFGYNEAVPRSLDL
+259 SVFGYNDAVPLSLDL

-298 QLDWYM
+298 QRDWYM
-304 HTGDLEYLSGQKDY
+304 HTGDLKYLAGQKEYL
-318 MAGLLDLLVS
+318 AGLLDMLIS
-328 KVDGNGKEH
+328 KVGEDGTEH
-337 LDGMRFLDWPSE
+337 LDGGRFLDWPSE
-349 PNRKAVDAGLHS
+349 PKRKAVDAGLHS

-371 RLCDILEDGVR
+371 GLCDILGESSR
-382 ADRCREVLHRL
+382 AKRCRRTL
-393 EASSGA
+393 ELLKKSSGA
-399 AAWLESLSSGVPS
+399 ASWLEGLSRDNPS
-412 ASGNKQAAA
+412 SPGNKQAAA
-421 LMALSGEVPADE
+421 LMTLSGEVPAAE
-433 ACGKCILS
+433 ACDKCIMS

-454 MLEALAAAGKYQEAV
+454 MLEAMAAAGRYSEAM
-469 DIIKEYWGGMLD
+469 DMIRSYWGGMLD

-491 DLSWKENAA
+491 DLSWKDNAA
-500 RIDSLVPEGKTDVHK
+500 RIDSLVPEGKKDVHR

-544 VLGIEILA
+544 VLGIEILF
-552 PGCSRIR
+552 PGCRRIR

-564 GSLEWA
+564 GDLEWV

-576 PYGPVYVRHEKDG
+576 PFGPVYVRHEKNG
-589 SGKVISEIKAP
+589 CKVISEIKAP
-600 KGVKVIK
+600 KGVKVVK